1 MRFPFLLCWL
11 AISLL
16 YGCSYRFQRLARLP
30 DRLEEASGLY
40 VENKSTFWLH
50 NDSGGQATL
59 YAVDPKGTLADS
71 LAIPGATNEDWEDL
85 SHDDRGNLYIFD
97 SGNNLNQRQNLRVY
111 KWSLA
116 AQKLDTIAYSYPDQ
130 QAFPPA
136 SRARWGFDGE
146 GAFWFRDSLY
156 LFSKDY
162 LPNARYQT
170 RLYALPD
177 QGGTYTAVLK
187 DSLILN
193 RRVVTAAAISPDG
206 SQVALLSY
214 LFRRR
219 KLIPKARGSVFLLEN
234 FPERDFL
241 KGSIRQL
248 DIPRIGLGRQFE
260 ALDFLDSHTLVIAA
274 ERTQVHKARLFLLRL
289 RNN

>member
-1 MRFPFLLCWL
+1 MRHLSFLCCLSIC
-11 AISLL
+11 LL
-16 YGCSYRFQRLARLP
+16 HSCSYRFQRLARLP
-30 DRLEEASGLY
+30 YVLEEASGLY
-40 VENKSTFWLH
+40 IENAETFWLH
-50 NDSGGQATL
+50 NDSGGRATL
-59 YAVDPKGTLADS
+59 YAVDPSGTLKDS
-71 LAIPGATNEDWEDL
+71 LAIPGAANQDWEDL
-85 SHDDRGNLYIFD
+85 SHDDRGNLYLFD

-111 KWSLA
+111 KWNRA
-116 AQKLDTIAYSYPDQ
+116 EKKLSTIAYAYPDQ
-130 QAFPPA
+130 AAFPPA
-136 SRARWGFDGE
+136 SQAQWGFDAE
-146 GAFWFRDSLY
+146 GAFWFGDSLC

-177 QGGTYTAVLK
+177 HGGQYTAVLK
-187 DSLILN
+187 DSLTLN
-193 RRVVTAAAISPDG
+193 QRVVTAAAISPNG

-219 KLIPKARGSVFLLEN
+219 KVIPKARGSVFLLEN

-260 ALDFLDSHTLVIAA
+260 AIDFLDSRTLIIAA
-274 ERTQVHKARLFLLRL
+274 ERTKIHRQRLFRL
-289 RNN
+289 KIK